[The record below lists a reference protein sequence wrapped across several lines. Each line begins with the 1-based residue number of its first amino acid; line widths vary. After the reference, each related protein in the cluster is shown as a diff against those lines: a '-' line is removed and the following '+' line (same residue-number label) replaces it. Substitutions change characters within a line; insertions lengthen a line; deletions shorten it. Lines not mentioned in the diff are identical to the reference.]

1 MGLFSRKGPGGPIL
15 GGADAVR
22 PINDQAV
29 AALDQALG
37 QFGPV
42 THADD
47 PARTIAFAAG
57 GPPVWSVGFVSVPGP
72 RPYTLVVT
80 YGLSYTLSPESER
93 AGVRYE
99 LSIAVPHGEPV
110 TPWADAFLRGQAHY
124 IITQN
129 AELKLGDCVPF
140 RGVPITRMAFA
151 PEVAA
156 TMPDTTLVGILVAQ
170 DPVIPIVNTPKGDI
184 EVRRLVG
191 VDQDEIDRAVTWDPA
206 AFLELVRG
214 VDPLL
219 LSPLQRAS
227 YMTTLQD
234 TIEPRAQRE
243 GSVVEGVLLVL
254 GWQQLPNAVRIALP
268 QGPAAR
274 QALNAIRGR
283 IGFGRKLVAF
293 SSVGPPITFVP
304 GPAGMD
310 VTAQGLELTGDLAS
324 PPISMIVEALSS
336 GAPSVDLALQ
346 APPAARVRA
355 RFFERVA
362 GVVRAHDLDQQKMTK
377 ELNKILDEA
386 RVIAAMEAQVSAAE
400 RDADRAAAN
409 VAIRV
414 LRFARVTDQSA
425 IEAMIAVLSPK

>member
-1 MGLFSRKGPGGPIL
+1 MFGGS
-15 GGADAVR
+15 DAVR
-22 PINDQAV
+22 PINDEAV

-42 THADD
+42 THAVD
-47 PARTIAFAAG
+47 PARATSFAAG

-93 AGVRYE
+93 AGVHYE
-99 LSIAVPHGEPV
+99 LSIAVPHDEPA

-124 IITQN
+124 IITQK
-129 AELKLGDCVPF
+129 AELKLGECVPF

-156 TMPDTTLVGILVAQ
+156 TMPDTSLVGILIAQ
-170 DPVIPIVNTPKGDI
+170 DPVIPVISTQKGDI

-214 VDPLL
+214 EDPLL

-227 YMTTLQD
+227 YMTTLQAA
-234 TIEPRAQRE
+234 IEPRAQRE

-254 GWQQLPNAVRIALP
+254 GWQQLPNAVRILLP

-293 SSVGPPITFVP
+293 SSAGAPITFVP

-310 VTAQGLELTGDLAS
+310 ITQQGLEVAGDLAS
-324 PPISMIVEALSS
+324 PPISTIVDGLSS

-362 GVVRAHDLDQQKMTK
+362 GVVRERDLDQLKMTK
-377 ELNKILDEA
+377 ELNKLLDEA
-386 RVIAAMEAQVSAAE
+386 RAIAAMEPQVAAVD

-409 VAIRV
+409 AAIRV

-425 IEAMIAVLSPK
+425 IEAMIALVSPKL

>member
-1 MGLFSRKGPGGPIL
+1 MFGGP
-15 GGADAVR
+15 AAVR

-37 QFGPV
+37 RFGPV
-42 THADD
+42 THAVD
-47 PARTIAFAAG
+47 PARTTAFASG

-99 LSIAVPHGEPV
+99 LSIAIPHGEPV

-124 IITQN
+124 IITQK

-151 PEVAA
+151 PEHAVM
-156 TMPDTTLVGILVAQ
+156 MPDTTLVGILVAQ
-170 DPVIPIVNTPKGDI
+170 DPVIPVVTTPTGDI

-191 VDQDEIDRAVTWDPA
+191 VDQQEIDRAVTWDPA

-214 VDPLL
+214 VDPQL
-219 LSPLQRAS
+219 LSPLQRPS
-227 YMTTLQD
+227 YMTTLHD
-234 TIEPRAQRE
+234 TIEPRAQRD
-243 GSVVEGVLLVL
+243 GSVVEGVLLDL
-254 GWQQLPNAVRIALP
+254 GWQQLSNAVRIALP

-274 QALNAIRGR
+274 RASNAIRGR
-283 IGFGRKLVAF
+283 IGFGRKLIAF
-293 SSVGPPITFVP
+293 STVAPPITFVP

-310 VTAQGLELTGDLAS
+310 ITPQGLVLVGELAS
-324 PPISMIVEALSS
+324 PPISMIVDALTS

-346 APPAARVRA
+346 PPPPARVRA
-355 RFFERVA
+355 RFFDRVA
-362 GVVRAHDLDQQKMTK
+362 GVVRDNDLNQQKMTK
-377 ELNKILDEA
+377 ALNKLLDEA
-386 RVIAAMEAQVSAAE
+386 RAIAAMEAQVPAAE

-409 VAIRV
+409 ATVRV
-414 LRFARVTDQSA
+414 LRFARNTDQSA
-425 IEAMIAVLSPK
+425 IEPLIALLSPK